1 VLILD
6 VNGADARE
14 VICGSSICAASVFVS
29 WRSRDR
35 SLVLLSR
42 AGKYIA
48 DCRLANYKIWKFEI
62 GDQPL
67 ELRMTDPIADML
79 TRIRN
84 AIAAKHSRVDIPA
97 SKLKLEI
104 ARILKE
110 EGYINNFV
118 IKGEGL
124 KRTVRIFLRY
134 DARGTSSIT
143 HLQRISTPGRRV
155 YVGSSDIPKVLGGYG
170 INIVSTSKGLMSGKT
185 ARRENIGG
193 ELLAQIY

>member
-1 VLILD
+1 
-6 VNGADARE
+6 
-14 VICGSSICAASVFVS
+14 
-29 WRSRDR
+29 
-35 SLVLLSR
+35 
-42 AGKYIA
+42 
-48 DCRLANYKIWKFEI
+48 
-62 GDQPL
+62 
-67 ELRMTDPIADML
+67 MTDPIADML

-124 KRTVRIFLRY
+124 KRTIRIFLRY

-143 HLQRISTPGRRV
+143 HLQRVSTPGRRV
-155 YVGSSDIPKVLGGYG
+155 YVGSNRHSQSAWWLRHQHRLNVKRFDER
-170 INIVSTSKGLMSGKT
+170 KT
-185 ARRENIGG
+185 ARRENVGG
-193 ELLAQIY
+193 ELLAQSIKITNRNKLCRVWKKAITLPKGALTSQCENGTRIKDRREL